1 MHYNTTRLVGQEYAN
16 ALCAAEAQEDRV
28 HVLFQHYGALTPSVA
43 LEAYR
48 VACHRDTPLTSIRRA
63 ISDLTDQGKLEKTDV
78 QAVGTYGK
86 REHVWRLA

>member
-1 MHYNTTRLVGQEYAN
+1 MHYNTTRLTGQEYAN

-43 LEAYR
+43 LQAYL
-48 VACHRDTPLTSIRRA
+48 AAYSGIPPLTSIRRA
-63 ISDLTDQGKLEKTDV
+63 ISDLTDQGKLEKTEV